1 MVCPFERFSY
11 LKRADFFPWV
21 TVAQTVAQTI
31 TMTATVTSME
41 QVTTTATVTT
51 MEAVTMTTMQLVT
64 TTESVGHP
72 PLRILIS
79 PHLTRDF
86 RFALAQPPSLPSCRA

>member
-1 MVCPFERFSY
+1 
-11 LKRADFFPWV
+11 
-21 TVAQTVAQTI
+21 
-31 TMTATVTSME
+31 MTATVTSME

-72 PLRILIS
+72 LLRI
-79 PHLTRDF
+79 
-86 RFALAQPPSLPSCRA
+86 